1 MSWNM
6 APAFARAGPPK
17 TPCRNRRTR
26 RPEKGV
32 DEGSWEGQ
40 NTEQDECCPVKRIA
54 ADDRDLAEGC
64 KDEWADTVGWNV
76 EW

>member
-17 TPCRNRRTR
+17 KPCRNHRTK
-26 RPEKGV
+26 RPAKGV
-32 DEGSWEGQ
+32 EGSWEGPS
-40 NTEQDECCPVKRIA
+40 TEQDECGPVKRIA

-64 KDEWADTVGWNV
+64 EDE
-76 EW
+76 